1 MHDPS
6 GGIRSSGEV
15 RAELMK
21 LIPRLRRFALAMTG
35 SRADGDDL
43 VQDALERA
51 LRRLDQWRPGTRLD
65 SWVFRIAKNLWIDQI
80 RSRRARERIVVGD
93 PDADAP
99 GIDGREAMDAALT
112 LSKALQVLATLPEE
126 QRIVITLVQIEGF
139 TYREAAE
146 ILGIPEGTVTSR
158 LVRAR
163 AAIEAQVLGEGDGT

>member
-1 MHDPS
+1 MQYPS
-6 GGIRSSGEV
+6 GQARPSGEV
-15 RAELMK
+15 RAELMS

-43 VQDALERA
+43 VQDTLERA
-51 LRRLDQWRPGTRLD
+51 LLRLDQWRPDTKLD
-65 SWVFRIAKNLWIDQI
+65 AWVFRIAKNLWIDQI
-80 RSRRARERIVVGD
+80 RSRRARERVVVSD
-93 PDADAP
+93 PDAEAP
-99 GIDGREAMDAALT
+99 GIDGRSAMEAALT
-112 LSKALQVLATLPEE
+112 LSKALQALASLPEE

-163 AAIEAQVLGEGDGT
+163 AAIEAQVLGEDRT

>member
-1 MHDPS
+1 MQDPS
-6 GGIRSSGEV
+6 GENPPSGDV
-15 RAELMK
+15 RTELMG

-43 VQDALERA
+43 VQDTLERA
-51 LRRLDQWRPGTRLD
+51 LLRLDQWRPDTRLD
-65 SWVFRIAKNLWIDQI
+65 AWVFRIAKNLWIDQI
-80 RSRRARERIVVGD
+80 RSRRSRERVMVSD
-93 PDADAP
+93 PDADAA
-99 GIDGREAMDAALT
+99 GIDGRSAMEATLT

-146 ILGIPEGTVTSR
+146 ILAIPEGTVTSR

-163 AAIEAQVLGEGDGT
+163 AAIEAQVLGEDRA

>member
-1 MHDPS
+1 MQYPGGQARPS
-6 GGIRSSGEV
+6 GDV
-15 RAELMK
+15 RAELMS

-43 VQDALERA
+43 VQDTLERA
-51 LRRLDQWRPGTRLD
+51 LLRLDQWRPDTKLD
-65 SWVFRIAKNLWIDQI
+65 AWVFRIAKNLWIDQI
-80 RSRRARERIVVGD
+80 RSRRARERVVVND

-99 GIDGREAMDAALT
+99 GIDGCGAMEAALT
-112 LSKALQVLATLPEE
+112 LSKALQALASLPEE

-163 AAIEAQVLGEGDGT
+163 AAIEAQVLGEDRT